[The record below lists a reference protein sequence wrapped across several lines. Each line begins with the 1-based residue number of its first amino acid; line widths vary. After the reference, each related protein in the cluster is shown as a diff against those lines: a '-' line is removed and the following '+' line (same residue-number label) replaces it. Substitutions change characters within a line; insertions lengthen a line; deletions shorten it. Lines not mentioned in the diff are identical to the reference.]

1 MKKEKKYY
9 KELDIIRVLACI
21 GVLLY
26 HLGVLKGGYLAVCIF
41 FVLTGYLA
49 VISAFSKEK
58 FSLWDY
64 YKSRFIHIYI
74 PLLIVVFITI
84 GIIHFIPDNN
94 WVNIKQETLSVIG
107 GYNNFWQI
115 NANLDYFARHVS
127 TPFMHFWYIGIL
139 LQFEL
144 IFPLIFGI
152 FKKLGEKIHKLVPCL
167 LLTVLAILCTY
178 NFYYMAGIGTT
189 SIMSLYY
196 DSFLRVFSIM
206 FGVALGF
213 IAHYYGH
220 IIPKFLTNRV
230 IKTLIFT
237 IYLAISIAMMIFID
251 ANSKYFVISMIAIT
265 LIAVR
270 MIDFGTVD
278 SNNEL
283 NIFDR
288 IIKSIASISYEVYL
302 IQYPVIFLFQYN
314 TMNSYMKIAIIIAIT
329 VAISYVLHYA
339 FSKSKKLLGL
349 KYILM
354 ILFIT
359 ATGYGIYQ
367 FVNTKDYQKEMDEL
381 KEQLAENEKLIELR
395 QEEYALKL
403 KEQEEDWAAQLAELE
418 DGESKIAEI
427 VKNLSVIGI
436 GDSVMLGAVPN
447 LNKQFP
453 NGYFDAKIS
462 RTDYVVNDILV
473 DLKNKK
479 MLGNPIV
486 LNFGANGDCRNN
498 KCKEQLMK
506 TAGDR
511 DVFWLTVTNDKD
523 VHFNNRIREFAKN
536 YPNLHIVDW
545 ESISKG
551 HSEYF
556 YKDGIHLTE
565 PGRKAYVKAVYD
577 AIAKKYIDE
586 YNKKKEEVLKKHEE
600 ELKTKISFY
609 GNNLLIGAFNLIHES
624 YPDAKIYS
632 NLESTFDSLK
642 EELQKEIEEKTINYN
657 IVLMY
662 DKAGEL
668 GNLTN
673 DKYQE
678 LLDLCKEQKIYVVKT
693 GEKIDVPEGITIIDF
708 YPLLKENPDYTVRE
722 SSYLSESGNNALN
735 ELINSYFNQEQA
747 AEEGEL
753 NEE

>member
-1 MKKEKKYY
+1 MKTEKKYY

-26 HLGVLKGGYLAVCIF
+26 HLGLLKGGYLAVCIF

-49 VISAFSKEK
+49 VISAFNKEK
-58 FSLWDY
+58 FSLWKY
-64 YKSRFIHIYI
+64 YKSRFIHIYV
-74 PLLIVVFITI
+74 PLLIVVFVTI

-94 WVNIKQETLSVIG
+94 WINIKPETFSVIG
-107 GYNNFWQI
+107 GYNNYWQMS
-115 NANLDYFARHVS
+115 ANLDYFARHVS

-144 IFPLIFGI
+144 LFPLFFCL
-152 FKKLGEKIHKLVPCL
+152 FKKIGEKIHELVPCL
-167 LLTVLAILCTY
+167 LTLVLSFALAFF
-178 NFYYMAGIGTT
+178 FYYEAGTIGNTMAVYYGT
-189 SIMSLYY
+189 LCR
-196 DSFLRVFSIM
+196 LFSIS
-206 FGVALGF
+206 FGVTLGF
-213 IAHYYGH
+213 FAYYYGH
-220 IIPKFLTNRV
+220 LMPKFLTNKV
-230 IKTLIFT
+230 LKTIIFI
-237 IYLAISIAMMIFID
+237 IYLASSIAMMIFIGAD
-251 ANSKYFVISMIAIT
+251 SKYFALAMIIIT

-270 MIDFGTVD
+270 MIDFGTIE
-278 SNNEL
+278 SNPNL
-283 NIFDR
+283 NILDKV
-288 IIKSIASISYEVYL
+288 IKSIASISYEVYL

-314 TMNSYMKIAIIIAIT
+314 LMNNNLKIAIIIAIT
-329 VAISYVLHYA
+329 VVISAILHYA
-339 FSKSKKLLGL
+339 FSKSKFLLGL

-354 ILFIT
+354 VLFI
-359 ATGYGIYQ
+359 AAAGYGIYQ
-367 FVNTKDYQKEMDEL
+367 FAITKDYQKEMDEL

-403 KEQEEDWAAQLAELE
+403 KEQEQDWAAELAQLE
-418 DGESKIAEI
+418 DGEAKIADI

-523 VHFNNRIREFAKN
+523 VHFNNRIKEFAKN

-551 HSEYF
+551 HGEYF

-577 AIAKKYIDE
+577 AIAKKYVDE
-586 YNKKKEEVLKKHEE
+586 YNKKKEEVLKRHEE

-609 GNNLLIGAFNLIHES
+609 GNNLLIGAFNLLHES

-632 NLESTFDSLK
+632 NTESTFDSLK
-642 EELQKEIEEKTINYN
+642 EELQKEIEENIINYN

-662 DKAGEL
+662 DSLGEV
-668 GNLTN
+668 GNLTI

-678 LLDLCKEQKIYVVKT
+678 LLELCKEQKVYVVKT
-693 GEKIDVPEGITIIDF
+693 IEKLDVPEEITVIDF
-708 YPLLKENPDYTVRE
+708 YPLLKDNPDYTVRD
-722 SSYLSESGNNALN
+722 SIYLSESGNKALQ
-735 ELINSYFNQEQA
+735 ELISSYFNQAKQV
-747 AEEGEL
+747 EELGE
-753 NEE
+753 